1 MAEILTEGMKIVD
14 RQNEY
19 IIHLE
24 KQVLELKSDV
34 IINQGTVIDLQQ
46 KLIAAKDEQLTELKT
61 TVVTS
66 VEDTVKT
73 EFKSYSD
80 AVNQS
85 SNCLNA
91 GPLYDQKMLK
101 SVVKDVVAE
110 EDRS

>member
-1 MAEILTEGMKIVD
+1 MKIVD
-14 RQNEY
+14 QQNEY

-24 KQVLELKSDV
+24 KQALELKSHV

-46 KLIAAKDEQLTELKT
+46 KLIAAKNEQLAELKT

-73 EFKSYSD
+73 ELKSHSK
-80 AVNQS
+80 AVNQR
-85 SNCLNA
+85 SNCPNA
-91 GPLYDQKMLK
+91 GPLYDQNILK